1 MSKNEVYLGID
12 TSCYTTSVALIG
24 REGGLVGEA
33 RRILQVK
40 PGCRGLQQ
48 SEMVFQHTRNLPILL
63 EEVLKKPLK
72 GIGIGVVSILT
83 IMFLLAMTLKGKS
96 ALKAGLALIFGG
108 GLANLLERFRHGYV
122 TDYVQFKVPIPFLK
136 KLIFNI
142 ADFCV
147 FIGMAVLML
156 REIGKQC

>member
-72 GIGIGVVSILT
+72 VIGPPAALGRFVYASIFGWVGPGALFSGCKRNSVMADQPSGKSFGSRIVVS
-83 IMFLLAMTLKGKS
+83 
-96 ALKAGLALIFGG
+96 AGA
-108 GLANLLERFRHGYV
+108 
-122 TDYVQFKVPIPFLK
+122 
-136 KLIFNI
+136 
-142 ADFCV
+142 
-147 FIGMAVLML
+147 
-156 REIGKQC
+156 

>member
-1 MSKNEVYLGID
+1 MIYVGIIVAICAAEFWIRRRVNKNFATNENREV
-12 TSCYTTSVALIG
+12 G
-24 REGGLVGEA
+24 R
-33 RRILQVK
+33 
-40 PGCRGLQQ
+40 
-48 SEMVFQHTRNLPILL
+48 LPIRLRKYHNEGMANNTL
-63 EEVLKKPLK
+63 EKKPQFVK

-96 ALKAGLALIFGG
+96 ALKAGLALILGG

>member
-1 MSKNEVYLGID
+1 MGMIYVGIIVAICAAEFWIRRRVNKNFATNEKRE
-12 TSCYTTSVALIG
+12 AG
-24 REGGLVGEA
+24 R
-33 RRILQVK
+33 
-40 PGCRGLQQ
+40 
-48 SEMVFQHTRNLPILL
+48 LPICLRKYYNEGMANNTL
-63 EEVLKKPLK
+63 EKKPQLVK
-72 GIGIGVVSILT
+72 GIGIGIISILT

-96 ALKAGLALIFGG
+96 ALKTGLALILGG
-108 GLANLLERFRHGYV
+108 GLANLLERFLHGYV

-147 FIGMAVLML
+147 FIVMAVLML

>member
-1 MSKNEVYLGID
+1 MGMIYVGIIVAICAAEFWIRRRVNKNFATNEKRE
-12 TSCYTTSVALIG
+12 AG
-24 REGGLVGEA
+24 R
-33 RRILQVK
+33 
-40 PGCRGLQQ
+40 
-48 SEMVFQHTRNLPILL
+48 LPICLRKYHNEGMAKNTL
-63 EEVLKKPLK
+63 EKKPQLVK
-72 GIGIGVVSILT
+72 GIGIGIISILT

-96 ALKAGLALIFGG
+96 ALKTGLALILGG
-108 GLANLLERFRHGYV
+108 GLANLLERFLHGYV

>member
-1 MSKNEVYLGID
+1 
-12 TSCYTTSVALIG
+12 
-24 REGGLVGEA
+24 
-33 RRILQVK
+33 
-40 PGCRGLQQ
+40 
-48 SEMVFQHTRNLPILL
+48 
-63 EEVLKKPLK
+63 
-72 GIGIGVVSILT
+72 
-83 IMFLLAMTLKGKS
+83 MFLLAMTLKGKS
-96 ALKAGLALIFGG
+96 ALKAGLALILGG

-142 ADFCV
+142 ADFSV

>member
-1 MSKNEVYLGID
+1 MIYVGIIVAICAAEFFVRRRVNKNFSTNENREV
-12 TSCYTTSVALIG
+12 G
-24 REGGLVGEA
+24 R
-33 RRILQVK
+33 
-40 PGCRGLQQ
+40 
-48 SEMVFQHTRNLPILL
+48 LPIRLRKYHNEGMANNML
-63 EEVLKKPLK
+63 EKKPQLVK
-72 GIGIGVVSILT
+72 GIGIGVV
-83 IMFLLAMTLKGKS
+83 LAMTLKGKS
-96 ALKAGLALIFGG
+96 ALKAGLALILGG